1 MPSPD
6 DLLEW
11 EHEVGSMHSDDEED
25 PGDEG
30 YFLGRPL
37 EAFVSFFHPLLLAPR
52 LPFLPLLA
60 ISVYSAV
67 GVHLAAALALQLWL
81 KLRRDGCDNP

>member
-1 MPSPD
+1 MASSYCVLHRD
-6 DLLEW
+6 GSERGSGGVGLWL
-11 EHEVGSMHSDDEED
+11 HERYYLVG
-25 PGDEG
+25 
-30 YFLGRPL
+30 FVPL